1 MSVCISHRK
10 ASPSPNGHGLRR
22 TGASFGRNRTAG
34 DIQSLLLEGGPHL
47 AGAFLEAG
55 EIDEARIFLAP
66 LMLGGA
72 KARTAVEG
80 IGMDAIASAARALA
94 IEAERI
100 EDDVLIVARFKE
112 W

>member
-1 MSVCISHRK
+1 MEHALTELGSREV
-10 ASPSPNGHGLRR
+10 
-22 TGASFGRNRTAG
+22 
-34 DIQSLLLEGGPHL
+34 QSLLLEGGPHL

-80 IGMDAIASAARALA
+80 IGLDEIAGAPRALA
-94 IEAERI
+94 TEAERI